1 MKVKRGYHGGD
12 EKHSIATDDVYN
24 VHFIKRTK
32 VVVLK
37 DRRGATFNIP
47 LNSAVQFAP
56 VFNPSND
63 PREPAKGAS
72 FEKVSDLISLKT
84 LPTVV
89 RATKPHI
96 RVDSK
101 STVEQSELF
110 IVQSVVPLSVRKKA
124 LKVYS
129 ITCNQ
134 EKLLLPDSMGAFSTD
149 PSIACLYLLEIMEH
163 FLNRLPLD
171 VRVVLSNCDVIR
183 EELPF
188 YLTNEV
194 ATLSHLDSEISLIA
208 STNWGEN
215 EVVCE
220 EGQMPVEIP
229 VDLPI
234 QLVVQTPDGAREAH
248 LSHHTKRLYERF
260 DPSRIRLLKT
270 RNIRR
275 GFEKEGME
283 LQRPERIY
291 DIPDVS
297 TRRNRSPQ
305 AVGGASVSPQLR
317 PRLATPESCVA
328 ADPAYSKTYQPLM
341 PTSGAKKGSR
351 KSEYT
356 APEPHRSTSP
366 SSPAKTISRDH
377 RTPASS
383 SSRGSQ
389 SPRSDRRNQG
399 QLPLPAPVSGGS
411 ELLENRV
418 EILER
423 EVHALRAEIAK
434 LKTLVAS
441 SASALPE
448 DQRMSSTRRNNIQH
462 LNTLSTKQV
471 GDLLERMKLSQY
483 REIFAEQE
491 ITGAILSQCTTEV
504 LKMELGVASR
514 IHRLRLLQIV
524 TGEISADHF

>member
-1 MKVKRGYHGGD
+1 MTLEDFVLEYSTLLPLTMKVKRGYHGGD

-72 FEKVSDLISLKT
+72 FEKVSDLLSLKT
-84 LPTVV
+84 LPRVV

-110 IVQSVVPLSVRKKA
+110 MVQSVVPLSARKKA

-149 PSIACLYLLEIMEH
+149 PSIACLYLLEIVEH
-163 FLNRLPLD
+163 FLNQLPLD
-171 VRVVLSNCDVIR
+171 VRVVLSNCDLTN

-194 ATLSHLDSEISLIA
+194 VTLSHFDSEISLIA

-220 EGQMPVEIP
+220 EDQMPVEIP

-291 DIPDVS
+291 DIPDVGV
-297 TRRNRSPQ
+297 RRNRSPQ
-305 AVGGASVSPQLR
+305 AAGGHKATPTSSTPALVSPQLR
-317 PRLATPESCVA
+317 PRLGTPELRAA
-328 ADPAYSKTYQPLM
+328 ADSAYSKAYQPLM
-341 PTSGAKKGSR
+341 PITGAKKGSR

-366 SSPAKTISRDH
+366 SSPAKTIS
-377 RTPASS
+377 SS
-383 SSRGSQ
+383 SSRGCQ

-434 LKTLVAS
+434 LKTLGNF
-441 SASALPE
+441 
-448 DQRMSSTRRNNIQH
+448 TRFGSIS
-462 LNTLSTKQV
+462 LSFK
-471 GDLLERMKLSQY
+471 
-483 REIFAEQE
+483 IFTA
-491 ITGAILSQCTTEV
+491 
-504 LKMELGVASR
+504 
-514 IHRLRLLQIV
+514 
-524 TGEISADHF
+524 FF